1 MRLMLCRAGLVLSTF
16 TFKSLNI
23 FKDFNT
29 PSTIFYHVDNVGT
42 ILGVRGG
49 LCNPSYWDG
58 DISGWLVNREPPK
71 GLK

>member
-1 MRLMLCRAGLVLSTF
+1 MLCRAGLVLSTF

-23 FKDFNT
+23 FKDSNT
-29 PSTIFYHVDNVGT
+29 LFKIFYHVDNVGT

-58 DISGWLVNREPPK
+58 DI
-71 GLK
+71 